1 MKHLVRFTESA
12 QQGDWK
18 IMPMTS
24 FGEYANARNLD
35 DFTEGEVTRVERIF
49 AGVTG
54 LDSINMCL
62 YTQNDGS
69 AVDRMSKNGKLV
81 GTRSRGKVMY
91 KEGRVDKI
99 TISTR
104 DTLSR
109 TDRDTTVLPYRH
121 RTGISSTWTRTLDD
135 REVFPELTVS
145 ILKTTDDYYLVI
157 FFAKRSPGSGRH
169 QSSSQEIF
177 ETAVCDGLSGL
188 QALADVIKGWFD
200 GLEFPEQ

>member
-1 MKHLVRFTESA
+1 
-12 QQGDWK
+12 
-18 IMPMTS
+18 
-24 FGEYANARNLD
+24 
-35 DFTEGEVTRVERIF
+35 
-49 AGVTG
+49 
-54 LDSINMCL
+54 MCL

-109 TDRDTTVLPYRH
+109 TDRDTTVLPYRY
-121 RTGISSTWTRTLDD
+121 RAGISSSWIRSLDD
-135 REVFPELTVS
+135 RVLPYLSVS

-157 FFAKRSPGSGRH
+157 FFAKRVPGSGRRE
-169 QSSSQEIF
+169 SSSDENF

-200 GLEFPEQ
+200 GLEFQEQ

>member
-1 MKHLVRFTESA
+1 MRHLVRFTESA

-18 IMPMTS
+18 IMPMTN

-35 DFTEGEVTRVERIF
+35 DFTEGEVTRVEKIF

-54 LDSINMCL
+54 LDRINMCL

-121 RTGISSTWTRTLDD
+121 RAGISSSWIRIMDD
-135 REVFPELTVS
+135 RVLPYLSVS

-157 FFAKRSPGSGRH
+157 FFAKRVPGSGRRE
-169 QSSSQEIF
+169 SSSDENF
-177 ETAVCDGLSGL
+177 ETAVCDGLTGL
-188 QALADVIKGWFD
+188 ASLADVIKGWFD
-200 GLEFPEQ
+200 GLEFQEQ